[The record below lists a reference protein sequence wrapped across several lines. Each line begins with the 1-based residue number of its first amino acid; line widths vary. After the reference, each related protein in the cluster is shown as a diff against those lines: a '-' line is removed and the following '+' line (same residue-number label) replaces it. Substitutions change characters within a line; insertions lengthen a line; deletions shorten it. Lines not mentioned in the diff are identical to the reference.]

1 MSRPI
6 PHTRSPQSGIVL
18 VSSLLLLLVVT
29 IIAISMFHSF
39 GLQEKI
45 AGNVREKQRALQVAA
60 SAQEYAEW
68 WLTTSSK
75 ATFDIENGYPSAD
88 DKNCD
93 NSALFVATGTGAVN
107 GGEICANTLPSIS
120 SNAVSVTAWPT
131 ATTYQNMGVQYQPPN
146 MNFTNSAALDYYPA
160 AQAPRFYI
168 ADLGPLATA
177 RGEVYQIDAYGYG
190 LSTTGVAV
198 VESTMSITC
207 VVCNLGGL

>member
-1 MSRPI
+1 M
-6 PHTRSPQSGIVL
+6 
-18 VSSLLLLLVVT
+18 LLLVVMT
-29 IIAISMFHSF
+29 IFALSMFRSF

-60 SAQEYAEW
+60 SAEEYAEW

-75 ATFDIENGYPSAD
+75 ATFDIENGYPAAD

-93 NSALFVATGTGAVN
+93 NSALFVATGTGATN

-120 SNAVSVTAWPT
+120 SNTVGVTAWPT
-131 ATTYQNMGVQYQPPN
+131 STTYPNMGVQYQPPN
-146 MNFTNSAALDYYPA
+146 MNFTNAALPNYY
-160 AQAPRFYI
+160 AQVPRFYI
-168 ADLGPLATA
+168 ADLGPLATG
-177 RGEVYQIDAYGYG
+177 RGEVYQIDSYGYG

-207 VVCNLGGL
+207 LVCNLGGL